1 MMKTMVTGIT
11 LLIATATTV
20 FIYPALSAGPVT
32 SPTVTPQPPETLRE
46 LPDIATAAKID
57 AVFVLDTTSSMTDLI
72 DTAKDK
78 IWAIASTMASAQQS
92 PEIRIGLVAFRDRGD
107 SYVTQTIDL
116 SDDLDS
122 VYAQLMDFQ
131 AQGGGDGPESVN
143 KGLFEAVHNMSWT
156 QHPSAYKT
164 IFLVGDAPP
173 HMNYQNDVK
182 YQTSTQVAVDNGI
195 TINTI
200 HCGNNTQTAKH
211 WKRIAKLGNGDYFQV
226 DQSGGAIAVD
236 TPYDQELAAL
246 SARLDETRLFY
257 GSETDKARMSD
268 KSRASKKLH
277 NESSVS
283 SRARRSV
290 FNLTDSGRKSN
301 LGSQELVEAVTT
313 GQVSVDTLAEEE
325 LPDSLRA
332 ISKEERHEKI
342 EQLSLERQTLNQEL
356 REIAEKRA
364 TYIKETLKPAATVNS
379 LETQLYDAI
388 KRQSRA
394 TGLTYDA
401 GPDF

>member
-1 MMKTMVTGIT
+1 MKTMVTGIT
-11 LLIATATTV
+11 LLFATATTV
-20 FIYPALSAGPVT
+20 FFYPTLSAGTATGPRT
-32 SPTVTPQPPETLRE
+32 TPQIPAPKPES
-46 LPDIATAAKID
+46 PDITTAARID

-92 PEIRIGLVAFRDRGD
+92 PDIRIGLVAFRDRGD

-122 VYAQLMDFQ
+122 VYAQLMDFN

-143 KGLFEAVHNMSWT
+143 KGLYEAVHNMSWT

-173 HMNYQNDVK
+173 HMDYQNDVQ
-182 YQTSTQVAVDNGI
+182 YPTSTQAAVGQGI
-195 TINTI
+195 TVNTI
-200 HCGNNTQTAKH
+200 HCGNNSQTARH
-211 WKRIAKLGNGDYFQV
+211 WKRIARLGNGDYFQV

-246 SARLDETRLFY
+246 SARLDDTRLFY
-257 GSETDKARMSD
+257 GSDSEKARMSE
-268 KSRASKKLH
+268 KSMTSKKLH
-277 NESSVS
+277 TESSVAS
-283 SRARRSV
+283 QARRSV

-313 GQVSVDTLAEEE
+313 GKVSVDAMAEDE
-325 LPDSLRA
+325 LPDSLKA
-332 ISKEERHEKI
+332 IAKEERQRKI
-342 EQLSLERQTLNQEL
+342 EQLADERRTLNQEI
-356 REIAEKRA
+356 RAIASKRA
-364 TYIKETLKPAATVNS
+364 DYIKETLKPSATANS
-379 LETQLYDAI
+379 LETRLYDAI
-388 KRQSRA
+388 KRQSQA
-394 TGLTYDA
+394 SGLTYDS